1 MRHPR
6 LGALLLAATLGLIGC
21 GSDQAITINTQSP
34 PTGAPEPDP
43 PTAPGPNDQPLA
55 GDQQVLDL
63 IANQTNESSD
73 PVDIN
78 ALGLVFNEN
87 ADAQVYGQLLPDS

>member
-6 LGALLLAATLGLIGC
+6 LGVLLLAATLGLIGC

-87 ADAQVYGQLLPDS
+87 ADAQVYGALLPDS